1 MYGQTFKTTI
11 GSVTVTTTLYGP
23 VNAERLATEHVK
35 ARHRAEQ
42 LQPPSLKP
50 ERAPRRESRDT
61 YDDDPV
67 WDKQPYQSTG
77 R

>member
-1 MYGQTFKTTI
+1 MSTIKTTI

-23 VNAERLATEHVK
+23 VNAERLATEHAK

-42 LQPPSLKP
+42 LQPPSLKS

>member
-23 VNAERLATEHVK
+23 VNAERQAKEYAN

-42 LQPPSLKP
+42 LQPPSQKP